1 VTTTNAFP
9 SEITP
14 KESGERINI
23 KTVIIVQARMTSTRL
38 PGKVMKEVM
47 GKPLLEYQIER
58 LRQVRLAD
66 ELVIAT
72 TTNDTDQPIVELCER
87 LGVAYYRG
95 SEEDV
100 LSRYYEAAI
109 QFGADI
115 VVRVT
120 SDCPLIDPG
129 VVDEVIGLY
138 IYNRDKYGYVSNTL
152 ERTYPRGLDTEV
164 FSMAALEKAHKGAR
178 EQSERE
184 HVTLYIYRRPEQFRL
199 ANSSSAVDYS
209 QHRWTVDT
217 PEDFELIK
225 LILQELYP
233 VNNRFA
239 WLDVLNILNEHP
251 EWVEINATVK
261 QKEV

>member
-1 VTTTNAFP
+1 M
-9 SEITP
+9 
-14 KESGERINI
+14 
-23 KTVIIVQARMTSTRL
+23 KTVIIDQARMISTRL
-38 PGKVMKEVM
+38 PGKVMKKVL

-138 IYNRDKYGYVSNTL
+138 IYNRDKYDYVSNTL

-164 FSMAALEKAHKGAR
+164 FSMAALKKAYKEVG
-178 EQSERE
+178 EQPDRE
-184 HVTLYIYRRPEQFRL
+184 HVTLFMYRRPEQFRL
-199 ANSSSAVDYS
+199 ANSSGAVDYS
-209 QHRWTVDT
+209 HHRWTVDT
-217 PEDFELIK
+217 PEDFRLIQ

-233 VNNRFA
+233 VNNRFT
-239 WLDVLNILNEHP
+239 WLDVLNLLNEHP
-251 EWVEINATVK
+251 EVK
-261 QKEV
+261 SIFMCKFSSARM

>member
-1 VTTTNAFP
+1 M
-9 SEITP
+9 I
-14 KESGERINI
+14 KI

-38 PGKVMKEVM
+38 PGKVMKEVL

-100 LSRYYEAAI
+100 LSRYYEAATK
-109 QFGADI
+109 FGADV

-129 VVDEVIGLY
+129 VMDEVISLY
-138 IYNRDKYGYVSNTL
+138 INNQGKYDYVSNTL

-164 FSMAALEKAHKGAR
+164 FSMTALGKAYKEAR
-178 EQSERE
+178 KQPERE
-184 HVTLYIYRRPEQFRL
+184 HVTLLMYRRPKQFQL
-199 ANSSSAVDYS
+199 ANFRSSVDYS
-209 QHRWTVDT
+209 HHRWTVDT
-217 PEDFELIK
+217 PEDFEFIN

-233 VNNRFA
+233 VNNRFT
-239 WLDVLNILNEHP
+239 WLDVLNLLDQNP
-251 EWVEINATVK
+251 EWKEINAAVK

>member
-1 VTTTNAFP
+1 MR
-9 SEITP
+9 SE
-14 KESGERINI
+14 EEI

-38 PGKVMKEVM
+38 PGKILREVL

-72 TTNDTDQPIVELCER
+72 TANDTDQPIMDLCER

-95 SEEDV
+95 SQEDV
-100 LSRYYEAAI
+100 LSRYYEAAT
-109 QFGADI
+109 QFDADV

-129 VVDEVIGLY
+129 VIDELIGLY
-138 IYNRDKYGYVSNTL
+138 IDNRDKYDYVSNTL

-164 FSMAALEKAHKGAR
+164 FSMVALEKAHKEAR
-178 EQSERE
+178 EQPERE
-184 HVTLYIYRRPEQFRL
+184 HVTLYIYRCPEQFRL
-199 ANSSSAVDYS
+199 GNFGNAIDYS
-209 QHRWTVDT
+209 HHRWTVDT
-217 PEDFELIK
+217 PEDFRFIK
-225 LILQELYP
+225 LIIQELYP
-233 VNNRFA
+233 INNRFT

-251 EWVEINATVK
+251 EWLEINAAVK
-261 QKEV
+261 QKKV